1 MKHFSDEF
9 ISEIICS
16 YIIGDASFIGLECQT
31 GIVDDC
37 NDGTDE
43 SVPDECTGIL
53 MVPKIETNCGS
64 QCRWP
69 AIVTTNEPDV
79 TSPVNLRRDPKIEI
93 DEKAEVSEEEL
104 AADEGFHKF
113 WTLYTN
119 QASKSKIIF

>member
-1 MKHFSDEF
+1 
-9 ISEIICS
+9 
-16 YIIGDASFIGLECQT
+16 
-31 GIVDDC
+31 
-37 NDGTDE
+37 
-43 SVPDECTGIL
+43 

-69 AIVTTNEPDV
+69 AIVTTKQPDV
-79 TSPVNLRRDPKIEI
+79 TSPVNLRRDPKIKI

-119 QASKSKIIF
+119 KASKSEIIF

>member
-1 MKHFSDEF
+1 
-9 ISEIICS
+9 
-16 YIIGDASFIGLECQT
+16 
-31 GIVDDC
+31 
-37 NDGTDE
+37 
-43 SVPDECTGIL
+43 

-79 TSPVNLRRDPKIEI
+79 TSPVNLRRDPKIKI